1 MPDNPS
7 GKPAEPVTPS
17 SGTLFARR
25 IQAAQQRMQ
34 QAGID
39 AYMILTHDDYIYFF
53 GEDRFQPRAILPA
66 QGPPI
71 IIAFRGEEEEI
82 KASLGVPNVRVFG
95 TVGQQIKDVVESMR
109 DLFAARPNPVVG
121 VQMWFATP
129 AFLLNMFQKANPKL
143 HVVDIAPVMDE
154 LRMIKDPE
162 EIALMSKA
170 GAIAAT
176 GMQAAVRA
184 LHPGV
189 TENDVAAEA
198 EYAMRKAGGSGTAT
212 PVFVNSGPRSAW
224 LHGCATSRKIQH
236 GDLVLVDLVPVYG
249 GYCAN
254 LCRTFV
260 VGAPSEIQ
268 KKLFETYKS
277 AQQAGI
283 AALRV
288 GARMT
293 DIDAAARSAFQAAGY
308 DDYFVPGISHS
319 IGLGFEEAPAPTI
332 RPQHAA
338 FQLHQNMTVTVGHS
352 VLSVPGVGG
361 VRLEDTFHVTS
372 GEPRPLT
379 QFPAELDVPQE

>member
-1 MPDNPS
+1 MPNEMLDES
-7 GKPAEPVTPS
+7 AERGAAAG
-17 SGTLFARR
+17 GTLRPER
-25 IQAAQQRMQ
+25 IRAAQQRMR

-71 IIAFRGEEEEI
+71 VIAFRGEEEEI
-82 KASLGVPNVRVFG
+82 KATLGLSKVRVFG

-109 DLFAARPNPVVG
+109 EMFAAKPNPVVG

-129 AFLLNMFQKANPKL
+129 AFLLTMFQKANPKL
-143 HVVDIAPVMDE
+143 QVVDIAPVMDE
-154 LRMIKDPE
+154 LRMVKDPE
-162 EIALMSKA
+162 EIGLMSKA

-176 GMQAAVRA
+176 GMEAAVRT
-184 LHPGV
+184 LRPGV
-189 TENDVAAEA
+189 TENEVAAEA

-212 PVFVNSGPRSAW
+212 PIFVNSGVRSAW
-224 LHGCATSRKIQH
+224 LHGCATDRKIQE
-236 GDLVLVDLVPVYG
+236 GDLVVVDLVPVYR

-260 VGAPSEIQ
+260 MGAPSETQ
-268 KKLFETYKS
+268 KKLFATYKS

-283 AALRV
+283 AALQI

-293 DIDAAARSAFQAAGY
+293 DIDAAARAAFQAAGY
-308 DDYFVPGISHS
+308 DDFFVPGISHS
-319 IGLGFEEAPAPTI
+319 IGLSFEEAPAPTI

-338 FQLHQNMTVTVGHS
+338 FPLRENMTVTVGHS

-372 GEPRPLT
+372 NQPRPLT
-379 QFPAELDVPQE
+379 SFPAEFAIF